1 MAIRLALAADED
13 LTLLGAKVVLERE
26 YRYRVVGTARKFS
39 DLWRLVTEKKPDVV
53 IINDWLGGMHA
64 AAISEKLK
72 RHNRR
77 LKVIVMSGV
86 SDGLFIHDLFTAGIN
101 GYLHKSDALADCLAS
116 AVDTVMADFPYL
128 SPFARN
134 AYIIAMQ
141 APDRNN
147 RITAESLHVLNL
159 LARGNPVGKIAFEL
173 DVPIRRVYW
182 VRDKLRHRF
191 DATTNEHLIYCAMA
205 QGLI

>member
-1 MAIRLALAADED
+1 MAIRIALAADED
-13 LTLLGAKVVLERE
+13 LTLLGAKAVLERE

-39 DLWRLVTEKKPDVV
+39 DLWRLVDEQKPDVV
-53 IINDWLGGMHA
+53 IVNDWLGGMHTTS
-64 AAISEKLK
+64 ITDKLK
-72 RHNRR
+72 RHHRR

-101 GYLHKSDALADCLAS
+101 GYLHKSDTLADCLS
-116 AVDTVMADFPYL
+116 PAVDTVLADFPYL

-134 AYIIAMQ
+134 VYIIAMQ
-141 APDRNN
+141 SAKRNN
-147 RITAESLHVLNL
+147 RLTSESLRVLNL
-159 LARGNPVGKIAFEL
+159 LAQGVPIGKIAYEL
-173 DVPIRRVYW
+173 GLPTRRIYW

-205 QGLI
+205 QGFL